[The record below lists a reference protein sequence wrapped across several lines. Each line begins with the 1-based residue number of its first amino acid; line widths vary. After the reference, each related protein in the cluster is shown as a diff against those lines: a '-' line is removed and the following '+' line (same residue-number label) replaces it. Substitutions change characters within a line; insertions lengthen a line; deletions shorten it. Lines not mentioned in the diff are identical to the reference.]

1 MKEAQAKKF
10 YKFTASA
17 TGESTL
23 EIFGDIAE
31 WWGHSLESLAW
42 DLYGRTGPLRVL
54 LNSPGGDLLQGVAM
68 GNMLKAYPGTV
79 TVEVI
84 GFCASAATILAAGAD
99 KVKMHQGAFYMIHN
113 PATVT
118 SGDAAQLQKDVETL
132 KKMETEMST
141 VYVNEM
147 KKRDKMQGMTDEAAT
162 KKVKEWMSAE
172 TWFTPAEAVEYGF
185 ADEIVTTAETVT
197 DTEPYNATASPI
209 YAKFKNAPFVAQHT
223 AMSKDKKTSGGFL
236 ADMAALVKQYTAGA
250 TETPTAEAT
259 TTTTE
264 AAPMT
269 TDEMKAALEAQGYT
283 VAHADGGESDTTE
296 TAEEPTAEAVTMY
309 TEADLAQ
316 AVQRALQTAKAAKP
330 DTKGEAI
337 TAPKPGDAAK
347 ARFAKALS
355 PLSKALKN

>member
-118 SGDAAQLQKDVETL
+118 SGDAAQLQKNVETL
-132 KKMETEMST
+132 QKMETEMST

-147 KKRDKMQGMTDEAAT
+147 KKRDKMQGMTDEAAM

-172 TWFTPAEAVEYGF
+172 TWFTPAEAVENGF
-185 ADEIVTTAETVT
+185 ADEIVTAAETVT
-197 DTEPYNATASPI
+197 DADPYNATASPI
-209 YAKFKNAPFVAQHT
+209 FAKFKNAPKAQDTNT
-223 AMSKDKKTSGGFL
+223 AMNKDNKSGFL
-236 ADMAALVKQYTAGA
+236 AEMAALVKKYTAGT
-250 TETPTAEAT
+250 TETATTETNTETTQMTAE
-259 TTTTE
+259 
-264 AAPMT
+264 
-269 TDEMKAALEAQGYT
+269 EMKAALEAQGFT
-283 VAHADGGESDTTE
+283 VAPADGGEGD
-296 TAEEPTAEAVTMY
+296 TAEATAQETTTEAETVTMY
-309 TEADLAQ
+309 TEADVAQ

-337 TAPKPGDAAK
+337 TAPKTGDAAK
-347 ARFAKALS
+347 AKFAKALS